1 MPGVWEVDSL
11 NSSCGV
17 WESGRCHAL
26 VPSLIAR
33 LESGRTTHSSWSRG
47 YRSHA
52 RPHHLRRPP
61 DTVGRPSLEW
71 RHVASSLRPTPNRE
85 RQGGAMIST
94 DDYVWFVNRTLDQ
107 MGGVLRQLGDE
118 HACER
123 PDLPGA
129 NSPFGIVTHC
139 LGVMTSWA
147 GRLVAGREVVRDRE
161 AEFRATGD
169 IAGLIEKI
177 DAARVQFR

>member
-1 MPGVWEVDSL
+1 
-11 NSSCGV
+11 
-17 WESGRCHAL
+17 
-26 VPSLIAR
+26 
-33 LESGRTTHSSWSRG
+33 
-47 YRSHA
+47 
-52 RPHHLRRPP
+52 
-61 DTVGRPSLEW
+61 
-71 RHVASSLRPTPNRE
+71 
-85 RQGGAMIST
+85 MIST

-107 MGGVLRQLGDE
+107 MVEVLRQLGDE

-147 GRLVAGREVVRDRE
+147 GHLVAGREVVRDRE

-169 IAGLIEKI
+169 IAGLIERI
-177 DAARVQFR
+177 DAARVQFRSDVDAAHFDDALHFEVSPADADLPFGKRQGAALEHIFEELAQHLGQMEITRDVLLAGA

>member
-1 MPGVWEVDSL
+1 
-11 NSSCGV
+11 
-17 WESGRCHAL
+17 
-26 VPSLIAR
+26 
-33 LESGRTTHSSWSRG
+33 
-47 YRSHA
+47 
-52 RPHHLRRPP
+52 
-61 DTVGRPSLEW
+61 
-71 RHVASSLRPTPNRE
+71 
-85 RQGGAMIST
+85 MIST

-107 MGGVLRQLGDE
+107 MVEVLRQLGDD

-147 GRLVAGREVVRDRE
+147 GHLVAGREVVRDRE

-169 IAGLIEKI
+169 VAGLVEKI
-177 DAARVQFR
+177 DAARTQFRSDVDAAHFDDALQFEVSPADADLPFGERQGAALEHIFEELAQHLGQMEITRDVLLAGA